1 MQTLC
6 SSGVFSSKWCP
17 WLVQNLCSSG
27 SFFFKNGAFS
37 WCKIVLIWSFF
48 LQIVLLAGANLC
60 SSVAFLVLFWC
71 SVMVPSLC
79 IWFNISFSGKK
90 WCSWLVQNLRSSG
103 AFFSTWCS
111 WLVQNVSSS
120 GIFSF
125 KMVLLAGAQFCA
137 HLACFLQNYAHGCC
151 THLACFLQNG
161 SPGWC
166 AICAHLILFFFK
178 MVLLARLLAGAT
190 CVLIWCFPSK
200 WCSWLV
206 QNLLML
212 PQQRSR

>member
-27 SFFFKNGAFS
+27 SFFFKNGALS

-103 AFFSTWCS
+103 AFFF
-111 WLVQNVSSS
+111 N
-120 GIFSF
+120 
-125 KMVLLAGAQFCA
+125 MVLLAGAKCVLIWHF
-137 HLACFLQNYAHGCC
+137 FLQDGAPGWC
-151 THLACFLQNG
+151 TILCSSGVFSSKLCSWLLHSSGVFSSKWFSWLVRNLCPSDSFFLQNG
-161 SPGWC
+161 
-166 AICAHLILFFFK
+166 A
-178 MVLLARLLAGAT
+178 
-190 CVLIWCFPSK
+190 PS
-200 WCSWLV
+200 
-206 QNLLML
+206 
-212 PQQRSR
+212 